1 MRREGEVGQV
11 REGFGDRGEM
21 IRGSTAV
28 IPELHRRTCPV
39 LTCKESS
46 PLVLAS
52 RCSRMAKCVFAG
64 WGNTER
70 KIKCL
75 WQSPKEPTLLLDT
88 HQLKTVCL
96 HSGLQDMAA
105 IPQWSSALAWAN
117 AHRQNTQLTVK
128 GTVVHVFGP
137 RQNPHRQNSTPES
150 FGFSQ
155 PSTMLLLMVLATG
168 PL

>member
-1 MRREGEVGQV
+1 MPARRGEGGGGVVYKNMVRKSIVIPQATPHLLGHEQMRREGEVGQV

-52 RCSRMAKCVFAG
+52 RCSRMAKCVYAG
-64 WGNTER
+64 GGNTER

-75 WQSPKEPTLLLDT
+75 
-88 HQLKTVCL
+88 
-96 HSGLQDMAA
+96 
-105 IPQWSSALAWAN
+105 
-117 AHRQNTQLTVK
+117 
-128 GTVVHVFGP
+128 
-137 RQNPHRQNSTPES
+137 
-150 FGFSQ
+150 
-155 PSTMLLLMVLATG
+155 
-168 PL
+168 